1 MIQSAVSPAIKPRAV
16 GITVWLEKKKKK
28 ENKTEKQ
35 EIELGKVIT
44 TDCFL
49 LDYSFTVDVIL
60 RE

>member
-16 GITVWLEKKKKK
+16 GITVWLEKKKK